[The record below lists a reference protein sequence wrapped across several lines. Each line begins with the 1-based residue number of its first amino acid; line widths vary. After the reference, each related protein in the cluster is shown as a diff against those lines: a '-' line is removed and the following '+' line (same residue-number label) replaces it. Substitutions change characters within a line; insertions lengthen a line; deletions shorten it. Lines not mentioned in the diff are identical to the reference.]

1 MHRADIAVIH
11 LDSIPAEL
19 FAGFTESISSEK
31 LNLQVQS
38 RENGGAFAALEWLLP
53 TAVIVYIGK
62 SYFDGFLKEM
72 GKDHYGLLKAGL
84 KKLQA
89 KLFGPSAPQITLF
102 GSSEKISK
110 ERPYSLIFSVLAEA
124 ESGITFK
131 LLVHTDVS
139 EEEYEE
145 TIAAFLEF
153 LASFHAH
160 TLDAPIIESLKTSRV
175 VGRTLLLAF
184 NREAKAIEPVDPV
197 PKRGSPNEA

>member
-1 MHRADIAVIH
+1 MRQADIAVIH
-11 LDSIPAEL
+11 LKSIPAEL
-19 FAGFTESISSEK
+19 FAGFAESVSSEK
-31 LNLQVQS
+31 LNLQIQS
-38 RENGGAFAALEWLLP
+38 REDGGAFAALEWLLP

-72 GKDHYGLLKAGL
+72 GKDHYSLLKAGL

-89 KLFGPSAPQITLF
+89 KLFGSSAPQITLF
-102 GSSEKISK
+102 GSAGKISK
-110 ERPYSLIFSVLAEA
+110 EQPYSLVFSIVAEA

-131 LLVHTDVS
+131 LLVHADVS
-139 EEEYEE
+139 EGEYEE

-153 LASFHAH
+153 LASFHANS
-160 TLDAPIIESLKTSRV
+160 LDAPMVESLNASRV

-197 PKRGSPNEA
+197 PKRGPPNEA